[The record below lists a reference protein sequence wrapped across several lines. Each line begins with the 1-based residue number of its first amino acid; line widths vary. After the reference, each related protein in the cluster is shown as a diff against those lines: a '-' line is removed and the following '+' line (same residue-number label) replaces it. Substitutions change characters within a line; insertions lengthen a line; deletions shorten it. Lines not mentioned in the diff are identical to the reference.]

1 MYVTVLFHKVFLGG
15 TSFSNCICNNY
26 FYLIENAIIY
36 SFVYGNGFTS
46 TIHTQ
51 NIKVILK
58 SENVVA
64 TRWLHIYNMIINPLK
79 F

>member
-1 MYVTVLFHKVFLGG
+1 MYVIVLFHKVFPGG
-15 TSFSNCICNNY
+15 TGFSNCIFNNY

-46 TIHTQ
+46 TINTQ

-58 SENVVA
+58 SENAVA
-64 TRWLHIYNMIINPLK
+64 TRWLHINNMIINPLK

>member
-15 TSFSNCICNNY
+15 TSFFNRIFINY

-46 TIHTQ
+46 TINTQ
-51 NIKVILK
+51 NLKVILK

-64 TRWLHIYNMIINPLK
+64 TRWLHINNMIINPLK